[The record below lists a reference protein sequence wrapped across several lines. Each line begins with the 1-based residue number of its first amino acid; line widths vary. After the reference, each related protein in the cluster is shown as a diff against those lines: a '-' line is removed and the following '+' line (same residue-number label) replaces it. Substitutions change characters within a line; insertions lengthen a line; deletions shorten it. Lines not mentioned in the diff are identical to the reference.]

1 MRDLYGSKSTLC
13 CMCDH
18 SLEPKCSQ
26 TMLPANQ
33 CASQRR
39 DKCCSWSWHF
49 VRWLQS
55 KTIGRINFMDFG
67 IGGTTST
74 IGQELFIEKLVWP
87 EYVKSRVLD
96 LVILDYG
103 VNDACEMWDGRDI
116 AAVSSVEHG
125 LERLVRKIL
134 TLYTVDGK
142 QPNIVLIN
150 GMPSFHAGYQY
161 TRVYSKV
168 AEHYSL
174 PLWSYNDVVMSDEM
188 KKRSYSY
195 ILRWR
200 DTCKECGD
208 VHPAWYVHLF
218 MADLYSA
225 IIEKE
230 FAKCPSTPKPIA
242 TAATAITLPPALS
255 SEGGSFHWCR
265 NNTQSFLQVSI
276 SDVIKMGP
284 QNGRYLPPADAS
296 QWVVSEV
303 TKGKFGWLDEFPEHE
318 EVTTQPPRERT
329 LTFQLRDNSH
339 QDRKD
344 SRKGFIGDM
353 ILRIQFVRSAKN
365 AGKFAIFLCGMQIGP
380 IVDTCLPHFNK
391 RQSTVE
397 VHFALVKGF
406 PYSCPFQTDK
416 NSLPIL
422 LELKHISAASTGGNV
437 DKCDR
442 GKTEKV
448 RIVEVMLCAAAME
461 KLTLP
466 RYG

>member
-1 MRDLYGSKSTLC
+1 
-13 CMCDH
+13 
-18 SLEPKCSQ
+18 
-26 TMLPANQ
+26 
-33 CASQRR
+33 
-39 DKCCSWSWHF
+39 
-49 VRWLQS
+49 
-55 KTIGRINFMDFG
+55 MDFG

-230 FAKCPSTPKPIA
+230 FRKCSLISPSKNELVIPYK
-242 TAATAITLPPALS
+242 LPPALNTDGVLHRCDS
-255 SEGGSFHWCR
+255 KVPTVLRVTVGG
-265 NNTQSFLQVSI
+265 
-276 SDVIKMGP
+276 
-284 QNGRYLPPADAS
+284 
-296 QWVVSEV
+296 VVNHEEQI
-303 TKGKFGWLDEFPEHE
+303 GKFLSQSVPSHWQVVEEKGGKLGWIDEFPDDYNPTATNNQERVLSFE
-318 EVTTQPPRERT
+318 LIAPPSNNFYQHQGE
-329 LTFQLRDNSH
+329 LLLRV
-339 QDRKD
+339 
-344 SRKGFIGDM
+344 I
-353 ILRIQFVRSAKN
+353 ILRTYKN
-365 AGKFAIFLCGMQIGP
+365 AGKFEVFLCGELIGVA
-380 IVDTCLPHFNK
+380 VDTCWANPSK
-391 RQSTVE
+391 RVSTTD
-397 VHFALVKGF
+397 VHSIVIPGF
-406 PYSCPFQTDK
+406 PASCTSK
-416 NSLPIL
+416 NLNNSSPL
-422 LELKHISAASTGGNV
+422 LQLKHIWAHGVGLNST
-437 DKCDR
+437 CIR
-442 GKTEKV
+442 TERQKV
-448 RIVEVMLCAAAME
+448 KVMEVILCA
-461 KLTLP
+461 TGLP
-466 RYG
+466 L